1 MACGMVGSPEIRL
14 GFQVMEEHLH
24 LSPSSHDSCGVS
36 LPHYLPLF
44 YWQHLYGLVVY
55 ILFCVAVLIYISQ
68 GIYFIFR
75 NKVRSGDK
83 VEQWRRLYGDVI
95 GAVALIL
102 GFSFILIFSNGKIR
116 ERALW
121 DLAFSLVG
129 VVLSSAIFALPSLFS
144 KRSKRAS
151 SVKA

>member
-1 MACGMVGSPEIRL
+1 
-14 GFQVMEEHLH
+14 MEWWEVLKFDWVSKSWRNTYIC
-24 LSPSSHDSCGVS
+24 LLLLTILVVFLYLIIYPS
-36 LPHYLPLF
+36 F